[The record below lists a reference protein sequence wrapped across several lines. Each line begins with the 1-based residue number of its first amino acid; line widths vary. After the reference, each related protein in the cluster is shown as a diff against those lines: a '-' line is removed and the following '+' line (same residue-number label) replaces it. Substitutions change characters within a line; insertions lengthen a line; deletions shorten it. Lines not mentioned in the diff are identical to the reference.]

1 MNFNIDIDKE
11 KNVLTITVILPTR
24 RVAKTPKKKV
34 GYRTMKKLLDENL
47 KLPKNYTLGK
57 CINPH
62 VTVDNSPDTSTKAV
76 WNFHLLSSVKSSKKK
91 AVVPKKT
98 MTKPQPSLRKK
109 KTKKP
114 VEGK

>member
-76 WNFHLLSSVKSSKKK
+76 WSFNLLSDVKPSKKK
-91 AVVPKKT
+91 VVAPKKT
-98 MTKPQPSLRKK
+98 VTKSQPSLKKK

-114 VEGK
+114 VEEK